1 MKRGLTLIFIVILT
15 IALIYALVHYIGV
28 QGLPFAIS
36 LNFLLMGCALAFTE
50 TLKSQLSS
58 PYFHDKAWER
68 GGKVYE
74 SVGINLYRK
83 LLVGIGWEKLH
94 KQSKPVRKNIDAL
107 RFLHYKTKQDELAHL
122 IIFIIVLGFGIFVA
136 FKFGVVY
143 SLWLFVLN
151 ILLNLYPI
159 LLQRFNRPRLERA
172 IQISRSR

>member
-1 MKRGLTLIFIVILT
+1 MKKVLTLIFIVILT

-28 QGLPFAIS
+28 QGLPFAIN
-36 LNFLLMGCALAFTE
+36 LNFLLMGCVLAFTE
-50 TLKSQLSS
+50 TLKSPLSS
-58 PYFHDKAWER
+58 TYFHEKAWER

-74 SVGINLYRK
+74 SVGTNLYRK
-83 LLVGIGWEKLH
+83 LLVKIGWEKLH

-107 RFLHYKTKQDELAHL
+107 QFLHYKTKQDELAHL
-122 IIFIIVLGFGIFVA
+122 IILIIVLAFGIFVA
-136 FKFGVVY
+136 FKFGIVY

-151 ILLNLYPI
+151 ILLNLCPI